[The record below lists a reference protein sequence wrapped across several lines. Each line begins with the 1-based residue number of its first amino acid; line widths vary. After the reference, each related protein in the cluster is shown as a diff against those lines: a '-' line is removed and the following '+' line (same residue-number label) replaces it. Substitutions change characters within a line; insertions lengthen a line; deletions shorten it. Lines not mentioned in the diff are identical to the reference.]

1 MSVSNIEP
9 LIRYKGDGAQTVFPI
24 PYRFLEPEHIRVEIG
39 RSGVTLLLAYL
50 ADYTVNE
57 SNVVTKVPPAAGD
70 TSAPPPCPDGG
81 PGPKQPPARRGRSP

>member
-50 ADYTVNE
+50 QVW
-57 SNVVTKVPPAAGD
+57 
-70 TSAPPPCPDGG
+70 
-81 PGPKQPPARRGRSP
+81 